1 MVAPTAPPFC
11 YNTNMKYKNNT
22 ILYAIIAVA
31 LGTWLVGFIFSLKQP
46 VFNNL
51 PNNNVACTADAK
63 QCSDGSYV
71 GRSGPNCEFVCPTVT
86 SISTEIQAKITAHA
100 DLITL
105 TTPLPNSVVANPL
118 LISGSARGNWYFE
131 GSFPIVLTNW
141 DGLIIAE
148 GHATALGDWMTED
161 FVPFSATLE
170 FTSPYPGKGQ
180 DFMKRGSLILKKDNP
195 SGLPEN
201 DDALE
206 IPIQFIPND

>member
-1 MVAPTAPPFC
+1 
-11 YNTNMKYKNNT
+11 MKYKNNT

-148 GHATALGDWMTED
+148 GYATALGEWMTED

>member
-1 MVAPTAPPFC
+1 
-11 YNTNMKYKNNT
+11 MKYKNNT
-22 ILYAIIAVA
+22 ILYTIIAVA

-118 LISGSARGNWYFE
+118 LIFGSARGNWYFE

-148 GHATALGDWMTED
+148 GYATALGEWMTED

>member
-1 MVAPTAPPFC
+1 
-11 YNTNMKYKNNT
+11 MKYKNNT
-22 ILYAIIAVA
+22 ILYTIIAVA

-148 GHATALGDWMTED
+148 GYATALGEWMTKD

-170 FTSPYPGKGQ
+170 FTSLYPGKGQ

-206 IPIQFIPND
+206 IPIQFTPND

>member
-1 MVAPTAPPFC
+1 
-11 YNTNMKYKNNT
+11 MKYKNNT
-22 ILYAIIAVA
+22 ILYTIIAVA

-118 LISGSARGNWYFE
+118 LIFGSARGNWYFE

-148 GHATALGDWMTED
+148 GYATALGEWMTED

-170 FTSPYPGKGQ
+170 FTSLYPGKGQ

-206 IPIQFIPND
+206 IPIQFTPND